1 MSGYQL
7 SPAADADLDEIW
19 QYVAENSSDSV
30 ANRIEGELHAAMHR
44 LAEIPGMG
52 HLREDLADEP
62 LRFFAVHKLLII
74 SEEPTLS
81 SSLGLSLIITSANNL
96 SPIHL
101 VPTLHPDIRMN
112 NPSKYRTVPDQL
124 VDLGERVR
132 LRLLRILELEELS
145 VGEAAS
151 VVQLPQSTVSRHL
164 KVLADGGWIVK
175 RAEGTATLYKL
186 IVGELSTGMGVLW
199 ETIRGQ
205 LECEGVDAASGQS
218 RPQKNPDRQG
228 AGHSSS
234 SNSPLA
240 YARGSLRNGHRTLP
254 TDLAEDTRRLAGVIT
269 DRRTDSQAFF
279 GRVAGQWDDLRTDLF
294 GDRFTLN
301 GLLTLLPRE
310 WTVADLGCGTGNASE
325 LLAPLVKQVYAIDQS
340 APMLAAAKKRLHG
353 HTNISFLRGD
363 MHGIP
368 LENASVDATVTVLVL
383 HHIERPLEAC
393 REIRRVLRP
402 GGTCLIIDMI
412 EHDRSIY
419 KHTMGHRWL
428 GFTEEKIGGLLIEAG
443 FEKPRFNVLSP
454 DPGARGPGLFACTA
468 YAAG

>member
-1 MSGYQL
+1 
-7 SPAADADLDEIW
+7 
-19 QYVAENSSDSV
+19 
-30 ANRIEGELHAAMHR
+30 
-44 LAEIPGMG
+44 
-52 HLREDLADEP
+52 
-62 LRFFAVHKLLII
+62 
-74 SEEPTLS
+74 
-81 SSLGLSLIITSANNL
+81 
-96 SPIHL
+96 
-101 VPTLHPDIRMN
+101 MN

-132 LRLLRILELEELS
+132 LRLLRVLELEELS

-186 IVGELSTGMGVLW
+186 ITGELSPGMAVLW

-205 LECEGVDAASGQS
+205 LECEGLDPLTA
-218 RPQKNPDRQG
+218 K
-228 AGHSSS
+228 SS
-234 SNSPLA
+234 A
-240 YARGSLRNGHRTLP
+240 RNGHRAIP
-254 TDLAEDTRRLAGVIT
+254 TDLAEDTRRLAGVIA

-279 GRVAGQWDDLRTDLF
+279 GRVAGEWDNLRTDLF

-301 GLLTLLPRE
+301 GLLTLLPRD

-325 LLAPLVKQVYAIDQS
+325 LLAPLVRQVYAIDQS

-353 HTNISFLRGD
+353 YTNISFLRGD

-368 LENASVDATVTVLVL
+368 LDDASVDATVTVLVL
-383 HHIERPLEAC
+383 HHIERPMEAC

-428 GFTEEKIGGLLIEAG
+428 GFTEDKIGGLLVDAG

-468 YAAG
+468 YAGG

>member
-1 MSGYQL
+1 
-7 SPAADADLDEIW
+7 
-19 QYVAENSSDSV
+19 
-30 ANRIEGELHAAMHR
+30 
-44 LAEIPGMG
+44 
-52 HLREDLADEP
+52 
-62 LRFFAVHKLLII
+62 
-74 SEEPTLS
+74 
-81 SSLGLSLIITSANNL
+81 
-96 SPIHL
+96 
-101 VPTLHPDIRMN
+101 MN
-112 NPSKYRTVPDQL
+112 NPSKYRTVPDHL

-132 LRLLRILELEELS
+132 LRLLRVLELEELS

-164 KVLADGGWIVK
+164 KVLADGGWIIK

-186 IVGELSTGMGVLW
+186 IAGELLPGMSVLW
-199 ETIRGQ
+199 ETIRVQ
-205 LECEGVDAASGQS
+205 LECEGLD
-218 RPQKNPDRQG
+218 
-228 AGHSSS
+228 
-234 SNSPLA
+234 PLTA
-240 YARGSLRNGHRTLP
+240 KSHARNGHRALP
-254 TDLAEDTRRLAGVIT
+254 IDLAEDTRRLAGVIT

-279 GRVAGQWDDLRTDLF
+279 GRVAGEWDNLRADLF
-294 GDRFTLN
+294 GDRFTLC

-353 HTNISFLRGD
+353 YTNISFLRGD

-368 LENASVDATVTVLVL
+368 LEDSSVDATVTVLVL

-402 GGTCLIIDMI
+402 GGTCLIIDMM

>member
-1 MSGYQL
+1 
-7 SPAADADLDEIW
+7 
-19 QYVAENSSDSV
+19 
-30 ANRIEGELHAAMHR
+30 
-44 LAEIPGMG
+44 
-52 HLREDLADEP
+52 
-62 LRFFAVHKLLII
+62 
-74 SEEPTLS
+74 
-81 SSLGLSLIITSANNL
+81 
-96 SPIHL
+96 
-101 VPTLHPDIRMN
+101 MN
-112 NPSKYRTVPDQL
+112 NPSKSRTIPDQL

-132 LRLLRILELEELS
+132 LRLLRILQLEELS

-186 IVGELSTGMGVLW
+186 IPGELSQSMCTLW
-199 ETIRGQ
+199 DTIRDQ
-205 LECEGVDAASGQS
+205 LESEGVDTSSAKRAS
-218 RPQKNPDRQG
+218 
-228 AGHSSS
+228 
-234 SNSPLA
+234 
-240 YARGSLRNGHRTLP
+240 RNGHRTLP
-254 TDLAEDTRRLAGVIT
+254 TDLAEDTRRLAGVIA

-368 LENASVDATVTVLVL
+368 LENASVDATVTVLVM

-412 EHDRSIY
+412 QHDRSIY

-428 GFTEEKIGGLLIEAG
+428 GFTEETIGGLLIEAG
-443 FEKPRFNVLSP
+443 FEKPRFTVLSP